1 MKSAIEPS
9 VDAHCPSCGYNL
21 RGLITRRC
29 PECGF
34 HYDLPAVRMLA
45 ISDAVRQSD
54 AAANMLTWSLIASAL
69 ALPAIL
75 VRFGLGFGVSLALM
89 IAASAVVLFVLY
101 RYTGFE
107 LPFTMPARY
116 VWVPVLAL
124 FALLRWIVVF
134 PVIGT
139 ALASGALG
147 KIVIDGL
154 FTQRGWPY
162 GERNLEPRDR
172 RALRRLTGTA
182 WISLLV
188 AFLAVSA

>member
-1 MKSAIEPS
+1 
-9 VDAHCPSCGYNL
+9 
-21 RGLITRRC
+21 
-29 PECGF
+29 
-34 HYDLPAVRMLA
+34 MLA

-75 VRFGLGFGVSLALM
+75 LRFGLGYGASLGLM
-89 IAASAVVLFVLY
+89 IAATAAVLFILY
-101 RYTGFE
+101 RYAGFQ
-107 LPFTMPARY
+107 LPFAMPARY
-116 VWVPVLAL
+116 VWVPVIAL
-124 FALLRWIVVF
+124 FGLIRWIVVF

-162 GERNLEPRDR
+162 GERNLEPQDR

-188 AFLAVSA
+188 AFLAVSAAWMLV